1 MREKEAYNNKR
12 NIIYFAAAFFEVRVR
27 IFFSS
32 DNFQGTDFRFM
43 FTQVLLMELALTL
56 IYVRK
61 TFNFRVSF
69 KILLLM
75 YLAIVEKEL

>member
-1 MREKEAYNNKR
+1 
-12 NIIYFAAAFFEVRVR
+12 
-27 IFFSS
+27 
-32 DNFQGTDFRFM
+32 M
-43 FTQVLLMELALTL
+43 FTQVLLMELALIL

-75 YLAIVEKEL
+75 YLAIVEKELWI